1 MSSFASTNTYLILR
15 LVVRQKTLQKLIK
28 DLSLYLLL
36 MLLLSQEKMFGLF
49 LTEDLCLLNL
59 KPKLF
64 GQYITSNW
72 YSKQYSKEPVFD
84 SQY

>member
-1 MSSFASTNTYLILR
+1 MQST
-15 LVVRQKTLQKLIK
+15 KP
-28 DLSLYLLL
+28 
-36 MLLLSQEKMFGLF
+36 EKIFGLF

-59 KPKLF
+59 ITLLF

-72 YSKQYSKEPVFD
+72 YSNNTQKELVFD